1 MGCCHHAIQH
11 SVLKV
16 CWYPSDGEA
25 LVEELRQ
32 LSRPISPET
41 LGWESLQRAHSRKLV
56 PLGEI
61 ISAVR
66 QRDLKL
72 GEVSGKM
79 DFSRFCVEI
88 DEVNAWASDQDLLGK
103 GVIGRFSAAEF
114 AEVIGVHAG
123 GVFADFVKAGHTSA
137 TLSPH
142 PVRKTQLR
150 MTDQDIERF
159 HSKYTTTAILVT
171 RTVYTATS
179 SDLA

>member
-1 MGCCHHAIQH
+1 
-11 SVLKV
+11 
-16 CWYPSDGEA
+16 
-25 LVEELRQ
+25 
-32 LSRPISPET
+32 
-41 LGWESLQRAHSRKLV
+41 
-56 PLGEI
+56 
-61 ISAVR
+61 
-66 QRDLKL
+66 
-72 GEVSGKM
+72 M